1 MARGFGGY
9 PRGGGN
15 MNNMMKQIEKLQKE
29 MADMQ
34 ENLKNEEI
42 SATSGGGAVTA
53 TVNGNKEVISIKLDK
68 EAVDPEDVEM
78 LEDLIVAAVNEA
90 LRNAENKV
98 NSKMSKLTGG
108 LNIPG
113 L

>member
-68 EAVDPEDVEM
+68 QAVDPEDVEM

>member
-42 SATSGGGAVTA
+42 SATTGGGAVTA